1 VNGGPPDLATSPV
14 KAPLFS
20 VIILNWN
27 GRHLLEECLDSVLSQ
42 TFRNFETI
50 VVDNGSTDGSVD
62 WLKERYGDAVTSVAL
77 PSNLGFAGGNN
88 AGIRVA
94 QGRYVILLN
103 NDAAVDPGWL
113 AALSDGVRRRPDAGM
128 FTPKILNF
136 YRRDEIDNT
145 GHLIYPDGMA
155 RGRHRLEK
163 DDGRFDEEGEV
174 LSPSGCAGVY
184 RKEMLDEIGMLD
196 DAFFAYGED
205 VDLGLRG
212 RWAGWTCIYVPSA
225 VVYHK
230 YSATSGTYS
239 PQKAFLAER
248 NRLWLLFKNFPVM
261 DILLSPFHT
270 VLRYSL
276 HFKSAI
282 TGKGASGRFVRDFSV
297 WALLRVILKAEIAAL
312 RGLPEMLRKRRE
324 CKVYRRI
331 GDREFRRLLR
341 RFALTAGEV
350 ALKD

>member
-1 VNGGPPDLATSPV
+1 VNGVPPELATPPT

-42 TFRNFETI
+42 SFRDFETI

-62 WLKERYGDAVTSVAL
+62 WLKDRHGDTISSVAL

-94 QGRYVILLN
+94 RGRYVILLN
-103 NDAAVDPGWL
+103 NDTAVDPGWL
-113 AALSDGVRRRPDAGM
+113 AALADAVRRHPDAGM
-128 FTPKILNF
+128 FTPKILNY

-174 LSPSGCAGVY
+174 LSPSGCAGCY
-184 RKEMLDEIGMLD
+184 SRRMLDEIGLLD
-196 DAFFAYGED
+196 ESFFAYGED

-212 RWAGWTCIYVPSA
+212 RWAGWTCTYVPSA
-225 VVYHK
+225 VAYHK

-248 NRLWLLFKNFPVM
+248 NRIWLLFKNFPVV
-261 DILLSPFHT
+261 DILCSPFHT

-276 HFKSAI
+276 HLKGAV
-282 TGKGASGRFVRDFSV
+282 TGKGASGRFAREFSV
-297 WALLRVILKAEIAAL
+297 GSLLRVILNAEIAAL
-312 RGLPEMLRKRRE
+312 RGLPEILRKRRE
-324 CKVYRRI
+324 CRVYRRI
-331 GDREFRRLLR
+331 GAREFRRLVR
-341 RFALTAGEV
+341 RYALTAEEV

>member
-1 VNGGPPDLATSPV
+1 
-14 KAPLFS
+14 
-20 VIILNWN
+20 
-27 GRHLLEECLDSVLSQ
+27 
-42 TFRNFETI
+42 
-50 VVDNGSTDGSVD
+50 VDNGSTDGSID
-62 WLKERYGDAVTSVAL
+62 WLKDCCGNAASTIAL

-94 QGRYVILLN
+94 RGSYVILLN
-103 NDAAVDPGWL
+103 NDTAVDPGWL
-113 AALSDGVRRRPDAGM
+113 AALSDAVRRHPDAGM

-145 GHLIYPDGMA
+145 GHLIYPDGLA
-155 RGRHRLEK
+155 RGRDRLEK
-163 DDGRFDEEGEV
+163 DDGRFDEEGET
-174 LSPSGCAGVY
+174 LWPSGCAGVY
-184 RKEMLDEIGMLD
+184 KKEMLDEIGLLD

-205 VDLGLRG
+205 VDLGLRA
-212 RWAGWTCIYVPSA
+212 RWAGWTCFYVPTA

-248 NRLWLLFKNFPVM
+248 NRLWVLFKNFPLV

-276 HFKSAI
+276 HLKGAV
-282 TGKGASGRFVRDFSV
+282 TGKGASGRFAREFSMG
-297 WALLRVILKAEIAAL
+297 ALFRVILNAEISAL
-312 RGLPEMLRKRRE
+312 RGLPDILRKRR
-324 CKVYRRI
+324 VGRAYRRI
-331 GDREFRRLLR
+331 GSREFRRLVR

>member
-1 VNGGPPDLATSPV
+1 MNGVLQDASMPQSN
-14 KAPLFS
+14 APRFS
-20 VIILNWN
+20 VIVLNWN
-27 GRHLLEECLDSVLSQ
+27 GRPLLEECLSSIRSQ
-42 TFRNFETI
+42 TFRDFETI

-62 WLKERYGDAVTSVAL
+62 WVKEHWGDSVITVPL

-88 AGIRVA
+88 AGIRRA
-94 QGRYVILLN
+94 RGRLVILLN
-103 NDAAVDPGWL
+103 NDTAVDPGWL
-113 AALSDGVRRRPDAGM
+113 AAMDDAVRRHPDAGM
-128 FTPKILNF
+128 FTPKILNY
-136 YRRDEIDNT
+136 YRKDEIDNT

-163 DDGRFDEEGEV
+163 DDGRFDEEGEA
-174 LSPSGCAGVY
+174 LWPSGCAGVY
-184 RKEMLDEIGMLD
+184 KKEMLDEIGLLD

-205 VDLGLRG
+205 VDLGLRA
-212 RWAGWTCIYVPSA
+212 RWAGWTCFYVPTA
-225 VVYHK
+225 VVFHK

-248 NRLWLLFKNFPVM
+248 NRLWLLFKNFPVV

-276 HFKSAI
+276 HLVGAV
-282 TGKGASGRFVRDFSV
+282 TGKGASGRFAREFSMG
-297 WALLRVILKAEIAAL
+297 ALFRVILNAEISAL
-312 RGLPEMLRKRRE
+312 RGLPDILRKRR
-324 CKVYRRI
+324 VGRAYRRI
-331 GDREFRRLLR
+331 GAREFRRLVR

>member
-1 VNGGPPDLATSPV
+1 VSGAPPDLATSSTNS
-14 KAPLFS
+14 PLFS

-27 GRHLLEECLDSVLSQ
+27 GRYLLEECLESVSSQ
-42 TFRNFETI
+42 SFRDFETI

-62 WLKERYGDAVTSVAL
+62 WLKDRCGDAVSTVAL

-94 QGRYVILLN
+94 RGRYVSLLN
-103 NDAAVDPGWL
+103 NDTAVDSGWL
-113 AALSDGVRRRPDAGM
+113 SALADAVRRHPDTGM

-136 YRRDEIDNT
+136 NRRDEIDNT

-163 DDGRFDEEGEV
+163 DDGRFDEEGEA

-184 RKEMLDEIGMLD
+184 KKKMINEIGLLDES
-196 DAFFAYGED
+196 FFAYAED
-205 VDLGLRG
+205 VDLGMRG
-212 RWAGWTCIYVPSA
+212 RWAGYNCIYVPAA

-230 YSATSGTYS
+230 YSATTGTYS

-248 NRLWLLFKNFPVM
+248 NRLWLLFKNFPVV
-261 DILLSPFHT
+261 DILVSPFYT
-270 VLRYSL
+270 FLRYSL
-276 HFKSAI
+276 HLKGVLV
-282 TGKGASGRFVRDFSV
+282 GKGASGRFTREHSAG
-297 WALLRVILKAEIAAL
+297 ALFRVILKAEIAAL
-312 RGLPEMLRKRRE
+312 RGLPGILRKRRE
-324 CKVYRRI
+324 CKGYRRI
-331 GDREFRRLLR
+331 GAREFRRGIR

>member
-1 VNGGPPDLATSPV
+1 LNSALQGTS
-14 KAPLFS
+14 KSRTGAPLFS

-27 GRHLLEECLDSVLSQ
+27 GRHLLEECLASIRSQ
-42 TFRNFETI
+42 TFRDFETI
-50 VVDNGSTDGSVD
+50 LVDNGSTDGSVD
-62 WLKERYGDAVTSVAL
+62 WVKERWAESVSIVGL

-88 AGIRVA
+88 AGIRLA
-94 QGRYVILLN
+94 RGRYVILLN
-103 NDAAVDPGWL
+103 NDTAVDPVWL
-113 AALSDGVRRRPDAGM
+113 VAMDDAVRRHPDAGM
-128 FTPKILNF
+128 FTPKILNY

-155 RGRHRLEK
+155 RGRNRLEK

-174 LSPSGCAGVY
+174 LSPSGCAGCY
-184 RKEMLDEIGMLD
+184 STRMLDEIGLLD

-212 RWAGWTCIYVPSA
+212 RWAGYTCIYVPTA

-230 YSATSGTYS
+230 YSATTGTYS

-261 DILLSPFHT
+261 DIMISPFYT
-270 VLRYSL
+270 FLRYSL
-276 HFKSAI
+276 HLKGVLS
-282 TGKGASGRFVRDFSV
+282 GKGASGKFTREYSAR
-297 WALLRVILKAEIAAL
+297 ALFWVILKAEIAAL
-312 RGLPEMLRKRRE
+312 RGLQGILRKRRE
-324 CKVYRRI
+324 CKRCRRI
-331 GDREFRRLLR
+331 GAQEFRRGIR
-341 RFALTAGEV
+341 RFALTAEEV

>member
-1 VNGGPPDLATSPV
+1 MNSALKGTSKSQPG
-14 KAPLFS
+14 APLFT

-27 GRHLLEECLDSVLSQ
+27 GRRHLEECLVSIHLQ
-42 TFRNFETI
+42 TFRDFETI

-62 WLKERYGDAVTSVAL
+62 WVNERWAESVSTVGL

-88 AGIRVA
+88 AGIRIA
-94 QGRYVILLN
+94 RGRYVILLN
-103 NDAAVDPGWL
+103 NDTAVDPGWL
-113 AALSDGVRRRPDAGM
+113 AAMGDAVRRHPGAGM
-128 FTPKILNF
+128 FTPKILNY

-163 DDGRFDEEGEV
+163 DDGRFDEEGEA
-174 LSPSGCAGVY
+174 LSPSGCAGCY
-184 RKEMLDEIGMLD
+184 SMQMLDEIGLLD

-212 RWAGWTCIYVPSA
+212 RWAGYTCFYVPTA

-230 YSATSGTYS
+230 YSATTGTYS

-248 NRLWLLFKNFPVM
+248 NRLWLLFKNFPVV
-261 DILLSPFHT
+261 DIMLSPFYT
-270 VLRYSL
+270 FLRYSL
-276 HFKSAI
+276 HLKGVLI
-282 TGKGASGRFVRDFSV
+282 GKGASGRFTREYSAA
-297 WALLRVILKAEIAAL
+297 ALFWVILKAEVAAL
-312 RGLPEMLRKRRE
+312 RGLQGMLRKRRE
-324 CKVYRRI
+324 FKGCRRI
-331 GDREFRRLLR
+331 GAQEFRRGIR

>member
-1 VNGGPPDLATSPV
+1 MNGGPPDLATSSSN
-14 KAPLFS
+14 APLFS

-27 GRHLLEECLDSVLSQ
+27 GRHLLEECLESISSQ
-42 TFRNFETI
+42 SFRDFETI

-62 WLKERYGDAVTSVAL
+62 WVKDRYGDAVSTVAL

-94 QGRYVILLN
+94 RGRYVILLN
-103 NDAAVDPGWL
+103 NDTAVDPGWL
-113 AALSDGVRRRPDAGM
+113 AALSDAVRRHPDAGM
-128 FTPKILNF
+128 FTPKILNY

-174 LSPSGCAGVY
+174 LSPSGCAGCY
-184 RKEMLDEIGMLD
+184 DRRMLDEIGLLD

-205 VDLGLRG
+205 ADLGLRA
-212 RWAGWTCIYVPSA
+212 RWAGWTCTYVPSA

-248 NRLWLLFKNFPVM
+248 NRLWLLFKNFPVV
-261 DILLSPFHT
+261 DILRSPFYT

-276 HFKSAI
+276 HLKGAI
-282 TGKGASGRFVRDFSV
+282 TGKGASGRFAREFSV
-297 WALLRVILKAEIAAL
+297 GALLRVILNAEVAAL
-312 RGLPEMLRKRRE
+312 RGLPEILRKRRE
-324 CKVYRRI
+324 CRTHRRI
-331 GDREFRRLLR
+331 GTREFRGLVR

>member
-1 VNGGPPDLATSPV
+1 MNGGAPDLATSPAN
-14 KAPLFS
+14 APLFS
-20 VIILNWN
+20 VVILNWN
-27 GRHLLEECLDSVLSQ
+27 GRHLLEECLDSVSSQ
-42 TFRNFETI
+42 SFRDFEAI

-62 WLKERYGDAVTSVAL
+62 WLKDRYGDAVSTVAL

-94 QGRYVILLN
+94 RGRYVILLN
-103 NDAAVDPGWL
+103 NDTAVDPGWL
-113 AALSDGVRRRPDAGM
+113 GALSDAVRRHRDAGM
-128 FTPKILNF
+128 FAPKILNY

-163 DDGRFDEEGEV
+163 NDGRFDEEGEV
-174 LSPSGCAGVY
+174 LSPSGCAGCY
-184 RKEMLDEIGMLD
+184 SRRMLDEIGLLD

-212 RWAGWTCIYVPSA
+212 RWAGWNCTYVPSA

-248 NRLWLLFKNFPVM
+248 NRLWLLFKNFPVV
-261 DILLSPFHT
+261 DILFSPFYT
-270 VLRYSL
+270 FLRYSL
-276 HFKSAI
+276 HLKGVL
-282 TGKGASGRFVRDFSV
+282 TGKGASGRFAREYSAG
-297 WALLRVILKAEIAAL
+297 ALFRVILKAEIAAL
-312 RGLPEMLRKRRE
+312 RGLPGILRKRRE
-324 CKVYRRI
+324 CKGSRRI
-331 GDREFRRLLR
+331 GAREFRRLVH

-350 ALKD
+350 ALKE

>member
-1 VNGGPPDLATSPV
+1 VNDGPPDFATSSSSSP
-14 KAPLFS
+14 KFS

-27 GRHLLEECLDSVLSQ
+27 GRHLLEECLDSVSSQ
-42 TFRNFETI
+42 SFRDFETI
-50 VVDNGSTDGSVD
+50 VVDNGSTDGSID
-62 WLKERYGDAVTSVAL
+62 WLKDRFGDAVSTVAL

-88 AGIRVA
+88 AGIRVSR
-94 QGRYVILLN
+94 GRYVILLN
-103 NDAAVDPGWL
+103 NDTAVDPGWL
-113 AALSDGVRRRPDAGM
+113 AALSDAVRRHPDGGM
-128 FTPKILNF
+128 FTPKILNY

-174 LSPSGCAGVY
+174 LSPSGCAGCY
-184 RKEMLDEIGMLD
+184 SRRMLDEIGLLD

-205 VDLGLRG
+205 VDLGLRA
-212 RWAGWTCIYVPSA
+212 RWAGWNCTYVPSA

-248 NRLWLLFKNFPVM
+248 NRLWLLFKNFPM
-261 DILLSPFHT
+261 ADILRSPFYT

-276 HFKSAI
+276 HFKGAI
-282 TGKGASGRFVRDFSV
+282 TGKGASGRFAREFSV
-297 WALLRVILKAEIAAL
+297 GALLRVILNAEVAAL
-312 RGLPEMLRKRRE
+312 RGLPEILRKRRE
-324 CKVYRRI
+324 CRNHRRI
-331 GDREFRRLLR
+331 GTREFRGLVR
-341 RFALTAGEV
+341 RFTLSAGEV